1 MKLILNFRPFYLDFS
16 PAVLTNVRLLTSP
29 TIPSRIILISSFYT
43 SVSYSSAFSLRFLVV
58 IPLLLLQLFV
68 VLHFS
73 PILRF
78 SLVLYLF
85 SYFNQVYILLSFY
98 NVHFH
103 LRLFHSFLLVF
114 LKVVLFLFD
123 SLPFV
128 SSSLS

>member
-98 NVHFH
+98 IVHFH

-114 LKVVLFLFD
+114 LKAVTRQG
-123 SLPFV
+123 
-128 SSSLS
+128 